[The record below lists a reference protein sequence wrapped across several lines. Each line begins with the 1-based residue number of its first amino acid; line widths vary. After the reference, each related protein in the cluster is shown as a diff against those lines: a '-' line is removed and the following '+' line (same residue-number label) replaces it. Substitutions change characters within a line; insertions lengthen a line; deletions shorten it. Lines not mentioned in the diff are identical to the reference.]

1 MLSVKVDGITE
12 SDSSL
17 RRFSASVEDLR
28 PFWRELGERLADEA
42 QRRWPL
48 RRRTGRLRRSLV
60 WAGDRLGPR
69 GVFSSSPDQLTF
81 GTNLFYSRFH
91 QYGTKRHAARPLI
104 HVDADRHSS
113 QLSSWLRAR
122 AVMSGLEVS

>member
-1 MLSVKVDGITE
+1 MQLKVHGITE
-12 SDSSL
+12 SDNSL
-17 RRFSASVEDLR
+17 RRFEAASGDLR

-48 RRRTGRLRRSLV
+48 RRRTGRLRRSLM
-60 WAGDRLGPR
+60 WAGDRLGR
-69 GVFSSSPDQLTF
+69 GGVFEASPDKLTF

-113 QLSSWLRAR
+113 QLSSWLQAR
-122 AVMSGLEVS
+122 AAASGLEVT